1 MITQVLQG
9 PYKICCMAAN
19 VKGGSLEL
27 AVSHKETAI
36 SFLRTPV
43 YTFVYRVGPRATHG
57 EISS

>member
-1 MITQVLQG
+1 MSFKDLIKYVAWLQITRVV
-9 PYKICCMAAN
+9 P
-19 VKGGSLEL
+19 LEL

-43 YTFVYRVGPRATHG
+43 YTFVYRVTPRATHR